1 MSIRKF
7 TATAILA
14 ITATSIAT
22 GTAHAVPRTT
32 DAPQTSQ
39 NVEHAVDWTV
49 TSAGNQVI
57 VQTAAGTLST
67 ENNHLVV
74 RDGRGAA
81 VEAVPLAIAFDG
93 LAYPVAAQV
102 AGNTATLTAN
112 TDAGAATLVPRFG
125 NARDIDLPAAIG
137 GVQPAISLTSA
148 VGGFLG
154 AATGLVGGC
163 LLGATVAGVV
173 SAPAAMLFGAG
184 PLAGC
189 VGGALLLGATSG
201 LAGTA
206 IGGLGSALAN
216 APQFIQLLN
225 QPAAPKK

>member
-1 MSIRKF
+1 MKIRKF
-7 TATAILA
+7 TTTAILA
-14 ITATSIAT
+14 IAATSIAT
-22 GTAHAVPRTT
+22 GTAYA
-32 DAPQTSQ
+32 APATSESTQTSQ
-39 NVEHAVDWTV
+39 NAQPSVNWTV
-49 TSAGNQVI
+49 TRAGDQVL
-57 VQTAAGTLST
+57 VHTAAGSLST
-67 ENNHLVV
+67 EDNRLLV
-74 RDGRGAA
+74 RDAEGTV
-81 VEAVPLAIAFDG
+81 VEAVPLTIAFDG
-93 LAYPVAAQV
+93 MAYPISAQIT
-102 AGNTATLTAN
+102 GNTATLTAD
-112 TDAGAATLVPRFG
+112 TGAAVPMPKVG
-125 NARDIDLPAAIG
+125 ALHDIDLPAAVG

-154 AATGLVGGC
+154 SATGLVGGC

-189 VGGALLLGATSG
+189 IGGALLLGATSG